1 MRKLLQPFTSA
12 ESSSAMLWVMLAL
25 LVLIGIIGP
34 LLVIQALNTLF
45 ALSIPYNMSTWSSV
59 VIIHMFLNLAV
70 KLK

>member
-1 MRKLLQPFTSA
+1 MAFSRF
-12 ESSSAMLWVMLAL
+12 SSSNTSLWLMLAL
-25 LVLIGIIGP
+25 LVLMGIIGP

-59 VIIHMFLNLAV
+59 IIIHAFLNLAV